1 MKTRVFACCILV
13 GLWLVLLFIKF
24 KILPKTAIINQSTSF
39 RIPLKI
45 DQKRYVISHVVPKYQ
60 ETFQNLINS
69 GLLDSSKFI
78 FARSNSKYGQKDNQ
92 QTPDGNSSS
101 TELSTLELCVDT
113 GSANVSG
120 DSSTEKKEEKVY
132 PFVSIE
138 EIIRNGS
145 VIRPELF
152 PPPPVY
158 SIRYEWGN
166 TTCNNVQGT
175 ITSSAKDV
183 LNRKLIIPARL
194 FLLFVLC

>member
-1 MKTRVFACCILV
+1 MADTKNILLDKLN
-13 GLWLVLLFIKF
+13 GLVARFEEIATLITDPQVI
-24 KILPKTAIINQSTSF
+24 A
-39 RIPLKI
+39 

-60 ETFQNLINS
+60 ETFQNLIKS
-69 GLLDSSKFI
+69 GLLDNSKFS
-78 FARSNSKYGQKDNQ
+78 FAMSNTKYGQKDNQ

-101 TELSTLELCVDT
+101 TEPSTLELCVDT
-113 GSANVSG
+113 GSTNVSG

-152 PPPPVY
+152 PPPPVN

-166 TTCNNVQGT
+166 TTWSNVQGT
-175 ITSSAKDV
+175 ITSSAQDV
-183 LNRKLIIPARL
+183 LNRQLIIPARL

>member
-1 MKTRVFACCILV
+1 MDRRIISKHLM
-13 GLWLVLLFIKF
+13 
-24 KILPKTAIINQSTSF
+24 AI
-39 RIPLKI
+39 RAVREP
-45 DQKRYVISHVVPKYQ
+45 
-60 ETFQNLINS
+60 
-69 GLLDSSKFI
+69 
-78 FARSNSKYGQKDNQ
+78 
-92 QTPDGNSSS
+92 
-101 TELSTLELCVDT
+101 STLELCVDT
-113 GSANVSG
+113 GSTNVSG

-152 PPPPVY
+152 PPPPVN

>member
-1 MKTRVFACCILV
+1 MKTRVVACCILV

-24 KILPKTAIINQSTSF
+24 EILPKTAVVSQSTTF

-45 DQKRYVISHVVPKYQ
+45 DQKRYIISHVVPKYQ

-78 FARSNSKYGQKDNQ
+78 FVKSNSKYGQTHNQ
-92 QTPDGNSSS
+92 QTPDDNSSS
-101 TELSTLELCVDT
+101 MVLSMLELGVDT
-113 GSANVSG
+113 GSTNGSG
-120 DSSTEKKEEKVY
+120 DSTTEKKEEKYY

-152 PPPPVY
+152 PPPPVN

-166 TTCNNVQGT
+166 TTCSNVQGT

-183 LNRKLIIPARL
+183 LKRELIIPARL